1 MDIFVNYKNHLKK
14 IFITIGKCYTTYIIS
29 EVIFLSENVLKDMG
43 ERIYKRRKALK
54 LTQEELAEQVETSRV
69 YISNIERGEAAP
81 SLEMLLSIANV
92 LNVSAD
98 DLLAGNLLSANT
110 TRTEEEIDI
119 LSDCSQEESRILL
132 ESMRAIKQVLRG
144 YNITK

>member
-1 MDIFVNYKNHLKK
+1 MMDCQS
-14 IFITIGKCYTTYIIS
+14 IGSRVRHHRKLNG
-29 EVIFLSENVLKDMG
+29 LS
-43 ERIYKRRKALK
+43 
-54 LTQEELAEQVETSRV
+54 QEELAEQLETNRV

-81 SLEMLLSIANV
+81 SLEMLLRIANV

-98 DLLAGNLLSANT
+98 DLLAGNLLSANVA
-110 TRTEEEIDI
+110 RTEEEIDI
-119 LSDCSQEESRILL
+119 LSDCSQEESHILL

>member
-1 MDIFVNYKNHLKK
+1 MDCQS
-14 IFITIGKCYTTYIIS
+14 IGARVRHHRKQNG
-29 EVIFLSENVLKDMG
+29 LS
-43 ERIYKRRKALK
+43 
-54 LTQEELAEQVETSRV
+54 QEELAEQVETNRV

-81 SLEMLLSIANV
+81 SLEMLLNIANV

-98 DLLAGNLLSANT
+98 DLLAGNLLSANA

-132 ESMRAIKQVLRG
+132 ESMRAIKQVLRS
-144 YNITK
+144 YNIIK

>member
-1 MDIFVNYKNHLKK
+1 MLDCQS
-14 IFITIGKCYTTYIIS
+14 IGARVRHHRKQS
-29 EVIFLSENVLKDMG
+29 GLS
-43 ERIYKRRKALK
+43 
-54 LTQEELAEQVETSRV
+54 QEELAEQAETSRV

-81 SLEMLLSIANV
+81 SLEVLLNIANA

-110 TRTEEEIDI
+110 DRTEEEMDI
-119 LSDCSQEESRILL
+119 LFDCSQEESRILL
-132 ESMRAIKQVLRG
+132 ESMRAIKRVLRG

>member
-1 MDIFVNYKNHLKK
+1 MLDCQS
-14 IFITIGKCYTTYIIS
+14 IGARVRHHRKQNG
-29 EVIFLSENVLKDMG
+29 LSQE
-43 ERIYKRRKALK
+43 K
-54 LTQEELAEQVETSRV
+54 LAAQVETSRV

-81 SLEMLLSIANV
+81 SLEMLLCIANA

-110 TRTEEEIDI
+110 AKAEEEMDI
-119 LSDCSQEESRILL
+119 LFDCSQEESRILL

>member
-1 MDIFVNYKNHLKK
+1 MMDCQS
-14 IFITIGKCYTTYIIS
+14 IGARIRHHRKQNG
-29 EVIFLSENVLKDMG
+29 LS
-43 ERIYKRRKALK
+43 
-54 LTQEELAEQVETSRV
+54 QEELAEQLETNRV
-69 YISNIERGEAAP
+69 YLSNIERGEAAP

-119 LSDCSQEESRILL
+119 LSDCSPEESHILL
-132 ESMRAIKQVLRG
+132 ESMRAIKQVLRRC
-144 YNITK
+144 NITK